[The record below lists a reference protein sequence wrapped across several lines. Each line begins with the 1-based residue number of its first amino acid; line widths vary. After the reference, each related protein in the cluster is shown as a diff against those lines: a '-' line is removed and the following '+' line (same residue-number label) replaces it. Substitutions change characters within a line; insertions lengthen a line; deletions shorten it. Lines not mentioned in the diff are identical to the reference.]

1 MTKPSLTILLLGLPL
16 LAAAQAAPG
25 RHATVLDLTGAAGPS
40 LNYGSVAGWRL
51 WGLDP
56 AGRFQVGLGVR
67 GSYYFADEL
76 ALDRQSGEDG
86 PTSLLVVP
94 DPRLGAVNLAFHL
107 RAQVV
112 RSLRVG
118 FNLDLA
124 GVSFGPERFS
134 GYPGVFT
141 NIAFT
146 AKPTS
151 PNLLLGGSKDRGSLN
166 SELYASVALPAGLS
180 VRLGYS
186 HLVTGY
192 EAEGSRFRRFY
203 NLAALGLSYQLP

>member
-1 MTKPSLTILLLGLPL
+1 MVRPFLLLLGLPF
-16 LAAAQAAPG
+16 LASAQTTPG
-25 RHATVLDLTGAAGPS
+25 RHATVLDLTGAVGPS

-51 WGLDP
+51 WGLDE

-67 GSYYFADEL
+67 GSYYFANDL
-76 ALDRQSGEDG
+76 ALDSQSGEA
-86 PTSLLVVP
+86 PAQVLLVP
-94 DPRLGAVNLAFHL
+94 RPRLGAINAAFHV
-107 RAQVV
+107 RALVAGP
-112 RSLRVG
+112 LRVG

-124 GVSFGPERFS
+124 GVSFGPERVS
-134 GYPGVFT
+134 AYDSPI
-141 NIAFT
+141 NIAPPI

-151 PNLLLGGSKDRGSLN
+151 GNLLLGGSKDRGSLN

-180 VRLGYS
+180 VRVGYS

-192 EAEGSRFRRFY
+192 EEGRNLRYRRFY